1 MAAQD
6 PGRENSIGFV
16 GLGDMGGPIA
26 HRIAAAGF
34 PLAVW
39 SRGVHSLKEL
49 GAQPHVAVNSLQEL
63 GNGCGIVAI
72 CVFSDADVR
81 DVVLG
86 ADGLLAA
93 MSRDSILVIHS
104 TVSVALCWEIAVA
117 GASRGVHVLDAPVS
131 GARAG
136 AVNGTLT
143 IMVGG
148 DPSLRDRVTPLLK
161 SYGRLIQWMGPVGSG
176 QKMKVL
182 NNVLGFATGQI
193 ASIAIETGVA
203 LGLDPASLVAV
214 LESGSAASFALH
226 SLLHNMI
233 PDPVFTAHAATMIA
247 KDTELFQQVCRRDEL
262 SPTVLEQLAVDRI
275 THPIP
280 DVALTTEQHRAAIG
294 ETRTPAATPLGSASP
309 W

>member
-6 PGRENSIGFV
+6 PRRENSIGFA

-49 GAQPHVAVNSLQEL
+49 GAHPYVAVNSLQEL
-63 GNGCGIVAI
+63 GNRCGIVAI

-93 MSRDSILVIHS
+93 MSPDSVLVIHS
-104 TVSVALCWEIAVA
+104 TVSVALCCEIAVA
-117 GASRGVHVLDAPVS
+117 GAERGVHVLDAPVS

-148 DPSLRDRVTPLLK
+148 APSLRDRVTPLLN
-161 SYGRLIQWMGPVGSG
+161 SYGLLIQWMGPVGSG

-182 NNVLGFATGQI
+182 NNVLGFATGEI

-214 LESGSAASFALH
+214 LESG
-226 SLLHNMI
+226 
-233 PDPVFTAHAATMIA
+233 
-247 KDTELFQQVCRRDEL
+247 
-262 SPTVLEQLAVDRI
+262 
-275 THPIP
+275 
-280 DVALTTEQHRAAIG
+280 G
-294 ETRTPAATPLGSASP
+294 
-309 W
+309 

>member
-1 MAAQD
+1 MKQH
-6 PGRENSIGFV
+6 PWRENSIGFV

-34 PLAVW
+34 PLVVW
-39 SRGVHSLKEL
+39 SRRVHSLKEL
-49 GAQPHVAVNSLQEL
+49 GAQPYVVVPSVQEL
-63 GNGCGIVAI
+63 GNRCGVVAV

-93 MSRDSILVIHS
+93 MSPDSILVIHS
-104 TVSVALCWEIAVA
+104 TVSVDLCCEIAAEAVN
-117 GASRGVHVLDAPVS
+117 RGVHVLDAPVS

-136 AVNGTLT
+136 AMNGTLT

-148 DPSLRDRVTPLLK
+148 DPSLRNRISPLFK
-161 SYGRLIQWMGPVGSG
+161 AYGRLIQWMGPVGSG

-203 LGLDPASLVAV
+203 LGLDSASLVAV
-214 LESGSAASFALH
+214 LQSGSAASFALQ
-226 SLLHNMI
+226 SLVHNLI
-233 PDPVFTAHAATMIA
+233 PDPAFTAHAAAMIA
-247 KDTELFQQVCRRDEL
+247 KDTMLFQEVCRRDEL
-262 SPTVLEQLAVDRI
+262 LPTVLERLAVDRI

-280 DVALTTEQHRAAIG
+280 DVQLRLTSLSG
-294 ETRTPAATPLGSASP
+294 VGLGDQSGV
-309 W
+309 

>member
-1 MAAQD
+1 MKAQR
-6 PGRENSIGFV
+6 PEPKNSIGFV

-49 GAQPHVAVNSLQEL
+49 GAQPYVAVPSLQEL
-63 GNGCGIVAI
+63 GNRCGLVAV

-93 MSRDSILVIHS
+93 MSPDSILVIHS
-104 TVSVALCWEIAVA
+104 TVSVDVCCEVALA
-117 GASRGVHVLDAPVS
+117 GASRGVHVLDAPVT
-131 GARAG
+131 GARAA

-148 DPSLRDRVTPLLK
+148 DPSLRNRITPLFE
-161 SYGRLIQWMGPVGSG
+161 SYGRLIKWMGPVGSG
-176 QKMKVL
+176 QKMKAL

-214 LESGSAASFALH
+214 LESGSAASFALQ
-226 SLLHNMI
+226 SLVHNMI
-233 PDPVFTAHAATMIA
+233 PDPEFTAHASAMIA
-247 KDTELFQQVCRRDEL
+247 KDTMLFQEVCRRDEL

-275 THPIP
+275 THPVP
-280 DVALTTEQHRAAIG
+280 DVSLSG
-294 ETRTPAATPLGSASP
+294 V
-309 W
+309 

>member
-16 GLGDMGGPIA
+16 GLGDMGGAIA

-34 PLAVW
+34 PLTVW
-39 SRGVHSLKEL
+39 SRGVHSLREL
-49 GAQPHVAVNSLQEL
+49 GAQPYVAANSIQEL
-63 GNGCGIVAI
+63 GNRCDIVAI

-81 DVVLG
+81 NVVLG

-93 MSRDSILVIHS
+93 MSPDSILLIHS
-104 TVSVALCWEIAVA
+104 TVSVDLCCEIAA
-117 GASRGVHVLDAPVS
+117 LGASRGVHVLDAPVT

-148 DPSLRDRVTPLLK
+148 DPSVRDRVTPLLM
-161 SYGRLIQWMGPVGSG
+161 SYGRLIQWMGPIGSG

-182 NNVLGFATGQI
+182 NNVLGFATGRV

-226 SLLHNMI
+226 SLINNMI
-233 PDPVFTAHAATMIA
+233 PDPAYTAHAATMIA

-262 SPTVLEQLAVDRI
+262 LPTGLEQLAVDRI
-275 THPIP
+275 THPVP
-280 DVALTTEQHRAAIG
+280 DVSLTTAQHG
-294 ETRTPAATPLGSASP
+294 SATPLTVERGHQSGG
-309 W
+309 